1 MNNLTDLKDAVEA
14 MHECGGSHVSTAKVQ
29 EVFEHEVAW
38 QGEVEVFELTDH
50 PKADTAYAWSYEDD
64 DGETQYVAVLK
75 IPPVETPS
83 DAVRAAIASGTLK

>member
-14 MHECGGSHVSTAKVQ
+14 MHECDGAHISTAKVQ
-29 EVFEHEVAW
+29 EIFEHEIAW
-38 QGEVEVFELTDH
+38 QGEVEIYELTGH
-50 PKADTAYAWSYEDD
+50 PKAETAYAWSYEDD

-83 DAVRAAIASGTLK
+83 DAVRAAIASGRCK